1 MSYYTLTS
9 TNRIHCDNYFF
20 NHGLRTPGESFFPK
34 IWNFWSWAD
43 KLGIWG
49 IFGQAISTM
58 LALWVP
64 CPWESVAGS
73 LSYKK
78 LWFLLRFSITIIDEW
93 EMHFMKS
100 MHLIITWDD
109 SLKALNSFFLLHFSS
124 VLYSYYYWCMRN
136 ALHEE
141 HLIKSWDDSLNLCI
155 K

>member
-1 MSYYTLTS
+1 MLLCCALPILSYYTLTS

-73 LSYKK
+73 LSQIFFWFLGLNHTTPKCSQNQILAVKNLGNSVHTSVFGVFNYLPESLEKSYWWSKK
-78 LWFLLRFSITIIDEW
+78 LE
-93 EMHFMKS
+93 
-100 MHLIITWDD
+100 
-109 SLKALNSFFLLHFSS
+109 
-124 VLYSYYYWCMRN
+124 
-136 ALHEE
+136 
-141 HLIKSWDDSLNLCI
+141 SLNQSEIGKEIWL
-155 K
+155 